1 MDLDSGVAS
10 GVVSPIHPVLN
21 EDKTSLKADSVDD
34 KQVPA
39 EEYHPVPTKARW
51 RPGIKFQHASSLSTK
66 GKFTVGIVIV
76 VAIAVSWV
84 GSTQT
89 AKSTYG
95 GGFAA
100 PYFLV
105 WFGTA
110 WMMTVFPLT
119 APIYFITRQGR
130 LGRQG
135 LRQLWE

>member
-1 MDLDSGVAS
+1 MN
-10 GVVSPIHPVLN
+10 PRHPVLN
-21 EDKTSLKADSVDD
+21 ERESSPQADSVDV
-34 KQVPA
+34 KAMPA
-39 EEYHPVPTKARW
+39 QEYRPVLTKASW
-51 RPGIKFQHASSLSTK
+51 KSGIKFQQASSLSTK
-66 GKFTVGIVIV
+66 GKFTIGIVFV
-76 VAIAVSWV
+76 VVIAVSWV

-110 WMMTVFPLT
+110 WMMSVFPLT

-130 LGRQG
+130 FGWQG